1 MAGELSKIEGS
12 EAEDG
17 KGMSLLYEL
26 TKSTNVDC
34 PDKVDE

>member
-26 TKSTNVDC
+26 TKSANVDC